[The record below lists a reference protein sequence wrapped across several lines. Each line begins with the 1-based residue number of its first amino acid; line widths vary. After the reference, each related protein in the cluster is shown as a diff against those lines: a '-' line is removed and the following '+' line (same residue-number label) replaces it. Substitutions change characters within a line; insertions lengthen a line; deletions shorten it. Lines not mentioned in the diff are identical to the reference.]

1 MQSKAF
7 AGVLHRSSGNQKYSP
22 DCGSQS
28 AQRNSHILGRCAFRP
43 SVFAMA
49 IVGSLFIAI
58 SAIGVS
64 RAHEGQITN
73 AGNRAFMG

>member
-1 MQSKAF
+1 
-7 AGVLHRSSGNQKYSP
+7 
-22 DCGSQS
+22 
-28 AQRNSHILGRCAFRP
+28 
-43 SVFAMA
+43 MA